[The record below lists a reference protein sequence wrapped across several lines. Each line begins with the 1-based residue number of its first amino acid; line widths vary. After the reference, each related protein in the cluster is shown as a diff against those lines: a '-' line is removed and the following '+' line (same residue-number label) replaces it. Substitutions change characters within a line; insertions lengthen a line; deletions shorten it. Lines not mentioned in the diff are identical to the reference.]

1 MSDLNTQF
9 TKAAE
14 DVQNLSQSPDNDV
27 LLKLYAFYKQGTKG
41 DASGKRPG
49 FTSPVKR
56 AKFDAWTGLKGQTQ
70 DNAMQSYV
78 DLVTSLT

>member
-1 MSDLNTQF
+1 MSDLTALF

-14 DVQNLSQSPDNDV
+14 DVQNLSESPDNDV
-27 LLKLYAFYKQGTKG
+27 LLKLYAFYKQGMNG
-41 DASGKRPG
+41 DVSGKRPG

-56 AKFDAWTGLKGQTQ
+56 AKFDAWAELKGKSQ
-70 DNAMQSYV
+70 DEAKQSYI